1 MLQPK
6 SMELNTKFGKVWVF
20 LLEGSFEVEN
30 AYILFSGQ
38 IGVINQVVIDILEKN
53 WLKHLQSYIIENPQ
67 TIPHKK
73 FVKSGFSHFGA
84 RLNVKKLMFSS
95 LDKHIPLFRSQQTFI
110 KKIGISIDNFAHVF
124 LIYVSIMDL

>member
-53 WLKHLQSYIIENPQ
+53 WLKHLQSVSSKI
-67 TIPHKK
+67 H
-73 FVKSGFSHFGA
+73 
-84 RLNVKKLMFSS
+84 RLYL
-95 LDKHIPLFRSQQTFI
+95 I
-110 KKIGISIDNFAHVF
+110 KN
-124 LIYVSIMDL
+124 L